1 VDAKETYETQLSL
14 AQNRL
19 RTLDAKSSTI
29 AHGRTLTFL
38 VFLAVTGLVIFE
50 RLPKIAL
57 LASAIFFLGYIALA
71 VFHAQ
76 VIAQEEKT
84 KVRIVLFERG
94 LARLNGTWRTFPQ
107 TVMAPDGHRY
117 ASDLDIMG
125 PGSLFQRLDETG
137 TRAGERVLAQWL
149 LDPAPDVASIEAR
162 QVAVAELSTKF
173 EFRQALITETRMAQ
187 REKADPKKFIEWAE
201 SESGL
206 SSIAWAFPVA
216 HVLPPLS
223 VVFSLMA
230 LFDVISPLFALGS
243 LGLQV
248 LLVGI
253 TRGPLNQ
260 LWNSLRLGDSGVL
273 RFEDTFRAIDS
284 EQMTSPLLGLLK
296 SGLDAGEAVAAR
308 LKHFTRLLGF
318 AELKNSGQMHPIIN
332 ALLLWDLLVLFR
344 LDAWRQA
351 QGKTVRRWFEALAQ
365 FEVLSCFATYRF
377 ERPETVFPKVNLSDF
392 EWQAVEL
399 THPLLDRP
407 VSNSVTLVGPG
418 SALIITGSNMS
429 GKTTFMRSLGI
440 NTVMALAGLPVSARD
455 MSISWQHVMTSM
467 RLKDSLER
475 GVSYFYA
482 EVQRMKLLLD
492 LVQQYPKRSLFLLD
506 EVFMGTN
513 TAERQIASQRLVQL
527 LLEHGASGCVTTHD
541 LSLCELSVTNSKVRN
556 VHFRDQ
562 IIDGQMSFDYTLRE
576 GVVTTTNALS
586 VLRLSGIPV

>member
-1 VDAKETYETQLSL
+1 MPGDRPKEKQC
-14 AQNRL
+14 AVGL
-19 RTLDAKSSTI
+19 R
-29 AHGRTLTFL
+29 
-38 VFLAVTGLVIFE
+38 
-50 RLPKIAL
+50 P
-57 LASAIFFLGYIALA
+57 
-71 VFHAQ
+71 
-76 VIAQEEKT
+76 
-84 KVRIVLFERG
+84 
-94 LARLNGTWRTFPQ
+94 W
-107 TVMAPDGHRY
+107 
-117 ASDLDIMG
+117 
-125 PGSLFQRLDETG
+125 
-137 TRAGERVLAQWL
+137 
-149 LDPAPDVASIEAR
+149 
-162 QVAVAELSTKF
+162 
-173 EFRQALITETRMAQ
+173 
-187 REKADPKKFIEWAE
+187 
-201 SESGL
+201 
-206 SSIAWAFPVA
+206 
-216 HVLPPLS
+216 
-223 VVFSLMA
+223 
-230 LFDVISPLFALGS
+230 
-243 LGLQV
+243 
-248 LLVGI
+248 
-253 TRGPLNQ
+253 
-260 LWNSLRLGDSGVL
+260 
-273 RFEDTFRAIDS
+273 
-284 EQMTSPLLGLLK
+284 
-296 SGLDAGEAVAAR
+296 
-308 LKHFTRLLGF
+308 
-318 AELKNSGQMHPIIN
+318 
-332 ALLLWDLLVLFR
+332 
-344 LDAWRQA
+344 
-351 QGKTVRRWFEALAQ
+351 Q